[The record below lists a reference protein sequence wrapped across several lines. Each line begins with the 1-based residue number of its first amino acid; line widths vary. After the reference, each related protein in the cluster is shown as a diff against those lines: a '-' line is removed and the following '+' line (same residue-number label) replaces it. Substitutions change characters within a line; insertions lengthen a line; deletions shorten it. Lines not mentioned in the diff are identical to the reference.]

1 MHSLQLHHF
10 SGVIQPHLIGL
21 QVPTHGTDSSSEFT
35 SELLTSSAP
44 PMWLSRSLPLQLSP
58 VWRSKLLLQIRK
70 SVPFLGLALFY
81 YCLVDDNVSPLC
93 SNVGIV
99 LAKDSRFRF
108 HFVRVNYVLVRNF
121 CFAAVLISNFRC
133 FYQIYYSLIN

>member
-70 SVPFLGLALFY
+70 SVPFLRLALFY

-93 SNVGIV
+93 STVGIV

-108 HFVRVNYVLVRNF
+108 HFVRVKLCSGEEFLFCSCLNF
-121 CFAAVLISNFRC
+121 KFSMLLSNIL
-133 FYQIYYSLIN
+133 QVD